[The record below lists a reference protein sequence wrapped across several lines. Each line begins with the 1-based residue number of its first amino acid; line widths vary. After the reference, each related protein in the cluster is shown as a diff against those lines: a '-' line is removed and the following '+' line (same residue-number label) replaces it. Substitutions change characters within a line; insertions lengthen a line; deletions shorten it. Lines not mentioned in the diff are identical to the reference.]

1 LILLSACAFGSLS
14 TAVVLAD
21 RAGVALI
28 ALMAWRYAL
37 AAPLLVLAA
46 GGFGALRI
54 PRRDAV
60 ALLLLGGTGQM
71 VITTMSFSSL
81 QWLTSAQLGFLFYTY
96 PAWVALFM
104 AIGGV
109 ERLTRGRVAALTLAL
124 AGIAMM
130 VGRPWASAIPAP
142 GLWLALGSAAIY
154 AGYIP
159 LLRRMRGPHPA
170 AVASTY
176 VITGAAISLSGWSAM
191 QGTLFTNM
199 TLPMW
204 GLALGC
210 AVIGTVVAFI
220 TFLRGLEVLGAVR
233 TAILST
239 LEPFWNAMLAA
250 VVLKQGITPMT
261 IAGGSVIMGAIVLLQ
276 RSAHPAIQT
285 DAPAPE

>member
-1 LILLSACAFGSLS
+1 
-14 TAVVLAD
+14 
-21 RAGVALI
+21 
-28 ALMAWRYAL
+28 
-37 AAPLLVLAA
+37 
-46 GGFGALRI
+46 
-54 PRRDAV
+54 
-60 ALLLLGGTGQM
+60 M

-96 PAWVALFM
+96 PAWVALLM

-109 ERLTRGRVAALTLAL
+109 ERLTRGRVAALALAL

-130 VGRPWASAIPAP
+130 VGRPWATAIPAP

-159 LLRRMRGPHPA
+159 LLHRMRGPHPA

-176 VITGAAISLSGWSAM
+176 VITGAAISLSAWSAM

-220 TFLRGLEVLGAVR
+220 AFLRGLEVLGAVR

-276 RSAHPAIQT
+276 RSAHPALQT